1 MIHWFFELL
10 ISIIVTY
17 FNINFDGSFMLFLQK
32 LLILRLEQR
41 NSIDLKINFNSKLNY
56 KIRQFCVGYQVWF
69 LDLNF
74 EINMFGKL

>member
-1 MIHWFFELL
+1 
-10 ISIIVTY
+10 
-17 FNINFDGSFMLFLQK
+17 MLFNQK

-56 KIRQFCVGYQVWF
+56 KIHQFCVSYQVWF

-74 EINMFGKL
+74 EINMFRKL